1 MPLAC
6 EVHRKGREG
15 KDKNGH
21 KSRKGPKMS
30 NEEWKQ
36 SEKNTC

>member
-1 MPLAC
+1 MDGFDAWGAY
-6 EVHRKGREG
+6 EE